1 MSTIPVKMLCAHAVF
16 FFYLNTVKV
25 LELMGEM
32 AAVSSKQ
39 LTLKPPKKQPE
50 PPSQPVG
57 FCVLSLFILA
67 LIKMRC
73 GGFPSPGLGG
83 YCGEEIGG
91 CGGPPWAAHTN
102 LPHPLSPLAA
112 HPMWVLSS

>member
-1 MSTIPVKMLCAHAVF
+1 MLF

>member
-1 MSTIPVKMLCAHAVF
+1 
-16 FFYLNTVKV
+16 
-25 LELMGEM
+25 MGEM